1 MTNLI
6 HIAIELKEQGEMD
19 RLRIRILQQY
29 AISIFY
35 LAQNIFPEILRYHC
49 AFKVTVVTAVCRCY
63 IILDT
68 VRPEDRL
75 VSLRFKG
82 KIHGTGPCDRRFIC
96 CCTVLRNRSDG
107 VVYIFEVVL
116 DLISFTCHS

>member
-1 MTNLI
+1 
-6 HIAIELKEQGEMD
+6 MD

-49 AFKVTVVTAVCRCY
+49 AFKIAVVPAVCRCY

-75 VSLRFKG
+75 VALCLERQVHRPRPRYRCLITCRTIFRDSR
-82 KIHGTGPCDRRFIC
+82 
-96 CCTVLRNRSDG
+96 DG

-116 DLISFTCHS
+116 DLISFTSHS